1 MQRRYCAACGDDC
14 GGDFRFCGA
23 CEGLKGQTVATPA
36 GPARV
41 VQLRPTGEFVV
52 APLDDS
58 YCRQFR
64 RSELGAIIDTQPA
77 PIAAAV
83 PEPPPARELEP
94 LITAD
99 RTSDCAP
106 LAPDLDPLAGIRR
119 VLLARPFPAWAL
131 VPQPR

>member
-1 MQRRYCAACGDDC
+1 M
-14 GGDFRFCGA
+14 DFRFCGA
-23 CEGLKGQTVATPA
+23 CEGLKGQTVATLE
-36 GPARV
+36 GPGRV
-41 VQLRPTGEFVV
+41 CQLRPTGQFIVELGPDRF
-52 APLDDS
+52 
-58 YCRQFR
+58 REFR
-64 RSELGAIIDTQPA
+64 RSELSAIIATPPAVVPPA
-77 PIAAAV
+77 PIAAAPV